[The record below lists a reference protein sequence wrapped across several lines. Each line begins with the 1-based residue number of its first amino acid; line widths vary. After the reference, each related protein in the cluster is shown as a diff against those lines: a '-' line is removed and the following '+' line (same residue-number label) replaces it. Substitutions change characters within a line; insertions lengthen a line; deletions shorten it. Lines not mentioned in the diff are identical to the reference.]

1 MSTQQLRGK
10 IKEDFAFRPGGGAID
25 WDRRET
31 SPQRAIVRRG
41 QQARRVQADDRVGV
55 ALVGD
60 PKGSGSAVV
69 VWNDDDIARRARRAI
84 SSDYYVP
91 RDKVEIRIEQGWLT
105 LIGDL
110 DWLYEK
116 HAAEADVRLL
126 PGVFGVT
133 NAIDVKQGSEASQL
147 RALGMATCGPA
158 NTRRHLRQEVK

>member
-1 MSTQQLRGK
+1 M
-10 IKEDFAFRPGGGAID
+10 
-25 WDRRET
+25 
-31 SPQRAIVRRG
+31 
-41 QQARRVQADDRVGV
+41 QAQAYDSVGV

-60 PKGSGSAVV
+60 PKGSSSAVV
-69 VWNDDDIARRARRAI
+69 VWNDDEIARRARRAI

-110 DWLYEK
+110 NWLYEK

-133 NAIDVKQGSEASQL
+133 NAIAIKQSEASEL
-147 RALGMATCGPA
+147 RALGMATSGPA
-158 NTRRHLRQEVK
+158 NARRHLR

>member
-10 IKEDFAFRPGGGAID
+10 IKEEFASRPGGGGI
-25 WDRRET
+25 ET
-31 SPQRAIVRRG
+31 SPQRAQSRRR
-41 QQARRVQADDRVGV
+41 QQAKRAQAYDSVGV

-69 VWNDDDIARRARRAI
+69 VWNNDEIARRARRAI
-84 SSDYYVP
+84 SSDYCVP

-110 DWLYEK
+110 NWLYER
-116 HAAEADVRLL
+116 HAAEADVRVL

-133 NAIDVKQGSEASQL
+133 NAIAIKQSEASEL
-147 RALGMATCGPA
+147 RALGMATSGPA
-158 NTRRHLRQEVK
+158 NARRYLR